1 MPKTIYIIGHKSP
14 DLDSA
19 AAAISYA
26 NFKNRTANRR
36 SPLRRDCGEAGMLKS
51 DKTEYLPA
59 VAGAINKETE
69 FALKKFGF
77 GAPEILENIKGE
89 NVILVDHNEF
99 AQAANGI
106 KDAKIIE
113 VLDHHKVDF
122 KYSEPIAFNIKPWGA
137 SCSIIAE
144 KYFKNN
150 LELSKQLAGLMLS
163 AILIDTVVA
172 KSPTCTEHDIKII
185 KKLAGIA
192 GIENWQEFGMELFK
206 VRSTVSELSDTEII
220 KSDFKDFNFKQGKFG
235 IGQVETVDLSVFAA
249 RENKLLEELNKIRE
263 AENYHSV
270 ILFITDII
278 KEGSKFL
285 IAASDKEK
293 VEQALGVKLENSKV
307 YIKNI
312 ISRKKQVA
320 PKFMEVFDK

>member
-1 MPKTIYIIGHKSP
+1 MPQTIYIIGHKFP
-14 DLDSA
+14 DLDSV

-26 NFKNRTANRR
+26 NFKNRTQK
-36 SPLRRDCGEAGMLKS
+36 LGE
-51 DKTEYLPA
+51 TEYLPA

-77 GAPEILENIKGE
+77 SAPEILEDIE
-89 NVILVDHNEF
+89 NKIVILVDHNEF
-99 AQAANGI
+99 AQAADGI
-106 KDAKIIE
+106 EQAKIIE

-122 KYSEPIAFNIKPWGA
+122 KYSEPITFNIKPWGA

-144 KYFKNN
+144 EYFKNN

-163 AILIDTVVA
+163 AILIDTVIT
-172 KSPTCTEHDIKII
+172 KSPTCAEYDIKII
-185 KKLAGIA
+185 KKLAVEA

-206 VRSTVSELSDTEII
+206 VRSTVSELSDAEII

-235 IGQVETVDLSVFAA
+235 IGQVETVDLNDFVE
-249 RENKLLEELNKIRE
+249 REDGIIDELNKIKE
-263 AENYHSV
+263 AENYHTV

-285 IAASDKEK
+285 IATSDKEK
-293 VEQALGVKLENSKV
+293 VEQALGVKLEDNKV
-307 YIKNI
+307 YIKGI

-320 PKFMEVFDK
+320 PRFVEVFDK